1 MGVCGKSPTISAL
14 QDLIV
19 QYVKELSFAVL
30 NAGKLDEFDN
40 DIIEKVYFSFLEAM
54 FFTLTNVNYSQ
65 ERHLDVL

>member
-54 FFTLTNVNYSQ
+54 FFTLTNVNYSL